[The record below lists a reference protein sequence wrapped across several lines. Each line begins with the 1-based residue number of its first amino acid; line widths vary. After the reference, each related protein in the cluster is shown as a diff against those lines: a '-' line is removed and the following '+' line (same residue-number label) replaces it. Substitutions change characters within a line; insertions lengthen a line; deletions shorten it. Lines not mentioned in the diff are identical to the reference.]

1 MDVVATYLGVI
12 FACGLAAWL
21 IRLPPVIGFLAAG
34 FVLNAIHA
42 EEVVG
47 LPLVAEIGVALMLFA
62 VGLRLDLRSLVAR
75 TVWLGGG
82 IHTVLLTAVGAGFLM
97 VLSALGLLGGESFR
111 LLAVISL
118 TLSFSSTI
126 MVIKILQNRGDEQAL
141 YGNICIGILI
151 LQDILAVGVLSVSR
165 GEAPKVWSLGLL
177 VLIPVLILGT
187 KGWSRLGH
195 GDLGALFGLA
205 MALIPGYFLFEWL
218 GLSGDLGALVMGLVL
233 APTRGSD
240 ELSADLFMMKE
251 LLLVAFFVNI
261 GLGGLPGWYEV
272 RVGLLLLLVLPL
284 AAAVYWATF
293 WLLGLRN
300 RTSVLSSLLLANFS
314 EFTLIIAAAGVTS
327 GWLPEEWMMIFV
339 IAVTGSF
346 VVSALVNPTSVVKV
360 THLAQR
366 LPRRPVEKLYEA
378 DRPIRVGDANAVV
391 LGMGRVGWATY
402 TQLRDEYGFD
412 VIGVEHDPYR
422 VGLLCKRGF
431 NVIEGDATDED
442 FWTRLVRT
450 GGIRIVVLAMPS
462 QFANIEA
469 LRELRRVG
477 YDDGVIAAVALY
489 RDDAKELEKL
499 GIDVVL
505 HLYAGAGEALADRA
519 AEALDPSLRRTGEI
533 STIPEIPEMGGAG
546 FTTGQI
552 AAVPEIEPETDT

>member
-12 FACGLAAWL
+12 FACGLVTWA

-82 IHTVLLTAVGAGFLM
+82 ILTVVGTGFLAL
-97 VLSALGLLGGESFR
+97 LSLFGLLGGESLG
-111 LLAVISL
+111 LLVVISL

-151 LQDILAVGVLSVSR
+151 IQDILAVVVLSVSR
-165 GEAPKVWSLGLL
+165 GEAPSIWSIGLV
-177 VLIPVLILGT
+177 VLIPALIWGT
-187 KGWSRLGH
+187 RGWSRLGH
-195 GDLGALFGLA
+195 GELGALFGLA
-205 MALIPGYFLFEWL
+205 MALVPGYFLFEWL

-240 ELSADLFMMKE
+240 ELSHDLFMLKE
-251 LLLVAFFVNI
+251 LMLVAFFVNI
-261 GLGGLPGWYEV
+261 GLQGLPEWHEV
-272 RVGLLLLLVLPL
+272 WVGLALLVMLPF
-284 AAAVYWATF
+284 AATVYWAVF

-300 RTSVLSSLLLANFS
+300 RTSVLSAMLLTNYS
-314 EFTLIIAAAGVTS
+314 EFTLIIAAAGVAS
-327 GWLPEEWMMIFV
+327 GWLPEEWLMIFV

-346 VVSALVNPTSVVKV
+346 VISALVNPTSVVTV
-360 THLAQR
+360 THMAQR
-366 LPRRPVEKLYEA
+366 LPRRPVDKLYEA
-378 DRPIRVGDANAVV
+378 DRPIRIGNANAVV

-402 TQLRDEYGFD
+402 TQLRDEYGYD

-422 VGLLCKRGF
+422 VELLAKRGF

-442 FWTRLVRT
+442 FWTRVVQT
-450 GGIRIVVLAMPS
+450 GRIRIVVLAMPS

-469 LRELRRVG
+469 LRELRRVD
-477 YDDGVIAAVALY
+477 YADGIIAAVALY

-519 AEALDPSLRRTGEI
+519 AEAFDPSLRRTGEI
-533 STIPEIPEMGGAG
+533 AEIPELGGAG
-546 FTTGQI
+546 FTTGQV
-552 AAVPEIEPETDT
+552 AAVRDPED

>member
-12 FACGLAAWL
+12 FACGLVAWAV
-21 IRLPPVIGFLAAG
+21 RLPPVIGFLAAG
-34 FVLNAIHA
+34 FVLNTIHA

-62 VGLRLDLRSLVAR
+62 VGLRLDLRSLVAK

-82 IHTVLLTAVGAGFLM
+82 IHTLVLTIVGTGFLAL
-97 VLSALGLLGGESFR
+97 LSVVGLLSGESLGLLV
-111 LLAVISL
+111 VIAL

-141 YGNICIGILI
+141 YGNVCIGILI
-151 LQDILAVGVLSVSR
+151 LQDILAVVVLSVSR
-165 GEAPKVWSLGLL
+165 GEAPRLWSLGLI
-177 VLIPVLILGT
+177 VLIPVLILVT
-187 KGWSRLGH
+187 RGWSRLGH
-195 GDLGALFGLA
+195 GELGALFGLA

-240 ELSADLFMMKE
+240 ELSHDLFMMKE

-261 GLGGLPGWYEV
+261 GLQGLPGWHDV
-272 RVGLLLLLVLPL
+272 WVGLALLVMLVP
-284 AAAVYWATF
+284 AAAVYWCVF

-300 RTSVLSSLLLANFS
+300 RTSVLASLLLANYS

-327 GWLPEEWMMIFV
+327 GWLPEEWMMTFV

-346 VVSALVNPTSVVKV
+346 VVSALVNPTSVVTV
-360 THLAQR
+360 THLAQH

-378 DRPIRVGDANAVV
+378 DRPIRVGTANAVV

-402 TQLRDEYGFD
+402 VQLRDEHGYD
-412 VIGVEHDPYR
+412 VVGIEHDPYR
-422 VGLLCKRGF
+422 VELLTKRGF

-442 FWTRLVRT
+442 FWTRVVQ
-450 GGIRIVVLAMPS
+450 GGRIKIVVLAMPS

-469 LRELRRVG
+469 LRELRRVD
-477 YDDGVIAAVALY
+477 YVDGIIAAIALY

-519 AEALDPSLRRTGEI
+519 AEALHPRGRRTA
-533 STIPEIPEMGGAG
+533 EIPELGGAG
-546 FTTGQI
+546 FSTGQ
-552 AAVPEIEPETDT
+552 VRVVEPDT